1 MPSYNVPLAGGG
13 SMTVN
18 ASSPQAA
25 ADNVKAQGGTPGGDA
40 SNVGGVPVGA
50 GMGGGDNT
58 GGGQDYANLT
68 ATQMVLNSAQAKA
81 NQAYLNARLQL
92 DNDTLAFQKA
102 TEAFNETIQTAQQTG
117 MFNGQPTQAAMTNWA
132 QLYGTSTAPTPGQQ
146 TLAAQ
151 LQQANMLGTYNG
163 QQTLAANQQQFNQWA
178 QAQQLSQ
185 QQWQQQQTAAQ
196 NYMQMMAG
204 LRGPA
209 DWMKYQQV
217 LGSTPGGISDLVRAA
232 AGQYMPGGGAT
243 TGVAPTPVTM
253 QSFYNQLTGGQ
264 QAPTGQMSTQQM
276 MQGFQQPG
284 GVPQQGQMQ
293 TSYYNPANQMAS
305 GSVNW
310 QAPSGQYGQS
320 GAGGMAGGMA
330 WDPTQA
336 QGAWNAGTAN
346 PQTQQYQGAN
356 APGGTQQNAQAT
368 MSSLV
373 APNQMAPQTW
383 ANLTPSQQQMLLGTW
398 ESQGYTQDDAKALF
412 SQSLPKYASQSS
424 GAGSFRLQ

>member
-1 MPSYNVPLAGGG
+1 MPSYNVPLEGGG

-40 SNVGGVPVGA
+40 SNVGGVPIGA
-50 GMGGGDNT
+50 GMGGG
-58 GGGQDYANLT
+58 GGGGGDGGGGDYANLT

-102 TEAFNETIQTAQQTG
+102 QQAFNETITVAQQTG
-117 MFNGQPTQAAMTNWA
+117 MFNGQPTQAALTNWA
-132 QLYGTSTAPTPGQQ
+132 NLYGTAEAPKPGQE
-146 TLAAQ
+146 TLASQ
-151 LQQANMLGTYNG
+151 LQTANQLGTYNG
-163 QQTLAANQQQFNQWA
+163 QQTMASQLQQANLLGTYQGQQTLQANQQQFGQWA
-178 QAQQLSQ
+178 QAQGLAQT
-185 QQWQQQQTAAQ
+185 QWQQQQQAAQ
-196 NYMQMMAG
+196 AYMQMMAG

-209 DWMKYQQV
+209 DWMQYQKV
-217 LGSTPGGISDLVRAA
+217 LGSTPQGMTDLVRAA

-243 TGVAPTPVTM
+243 TGVAPTPVSM

-264 QAPTGQMSTQQM
+264 QQPSTQQM
-276 MQGFQQPG
+276 MQGFTQPG
-284 GVPQQGQMQ
+284 V
-293 TSYYNPANQMAS
+293 
-305 GSVNW
+305 
-310 QAPSGQYGQS
+310 QA
-320 GAGGMAGGMA
+320 GA
-330 WDPTQA
+330 
-336 QGAWNAGTAN
+336 AN

-356 APGGTQQNAQAT
+356 APGGDQQNAQAT

>member
-1 MPSYNVPLAGGG
+1 
-13 SMTVN
+13 
-18 ASSPQAA
+18 
-25 ADNVKAQGGTPGGDA
+25 
-40 SNVGGVPVGA
+40 
-50 GMGGGDNT
+50 MGGGDNT

-81 NQAYLNARLQL
+81 NQAYLNSRLQL

-102 TEAFNETIQTAQQTG
+102 TQAFNETIATAQQTG
-117 MFNGQPTQAAMTNWA
+117 MFNGQPTQAALTNWA
-132 QLYGTSTAPTPGQQ
+132 QLYGTAQAPTPGQETLASQLQTANQLGTYNGQQ
-146 TLAAQ
+146 TLASQ
-151 LQQANMLGTYNG
+151 LQQANMLGTYQG
-163 QQTLAANQQQFNQWA
+163 QQTLAANQQQFGQWA

-185 QQWQQQQTAAQ
+185 TQWQQQQQAAQ
-196 NYMQMMAG
+196 AYMQMMAG

-209 DWMKYQQV
+209 DYAQYQKV
-217 LGSTPGGISDLVRAA
+217 LGSTPQGMTDLVRAA

-253 QSFYNQLTGGQ
+253 QSFYNSLTGGQ
-264 QAPTGQMSTQQM
+264 QPSTQQM

-284 GVPQQGQMQ
+284 GQ
-293 TSYYNPANQMAS
+293 TQAAQPAA
-305 GSVNW
+305 
-310 QAPSGQYGQS
+310 
-320 GAGGMAGGMA
+320 GMA

-336 QGAWNAGTAN
+336 QGAWNAGAN
-346 PQTQQYQGAN
+346 PQLQQYQGAN